1 MSATPALAAALV
13 AASKE
18 LTNPTK
24 ARTASLGQYSYTYAD
39 LASVLE
45 HVRPVLA
52 KHDLVVTQ
60 DTCVEDGR
68 LCVYTWLR
76 HASGES
82 LRFGPLSGPMGQ
94 TWQNVGSAITYA
106 RRYALLSALCLAAD
120 DDDDGRDAGKFAKNS
135 GPKPVASDADLKRWA
150 ETIRDATQFVELK
163 SIADEINAHHVNED
177 DKQQLLDEWVAK
189 RQEVDHG

>member
-1 MSATPALAAALV
+1 MTAQPALAAALV
-13 AASKE
+13 EASKE

-24 ARTASLGQYSYTYAD
+24 ARTASLGQFSYTYAD

-60 DTCVEDGR
+60 DTLVEDGR

-94 TWQNVGSAITYA
+94 TWQHVGSAITYA

-120 DDDDGRDAGKFAKNS
+120 DDDDGRDAGRFTKS
-135 GPKPVASDADLKRWA
+135 GPKPVASDDDLKRWA
-150 ETIRDATQFVELK
+150 AGIRDASEFMQLK
-163 SIADEINAHHVNED
+163 SIADEINAHHVD
-177 DKQQLLDEWVAK
+177 DSDKQDLLDEWVA
-189 RQEVDHG
+189 RRAVLGDA